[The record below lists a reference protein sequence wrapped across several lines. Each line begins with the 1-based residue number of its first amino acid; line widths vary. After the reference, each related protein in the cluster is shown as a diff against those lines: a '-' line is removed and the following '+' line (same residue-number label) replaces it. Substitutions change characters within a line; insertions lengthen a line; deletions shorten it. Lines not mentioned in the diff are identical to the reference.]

1 MQSGNAIEFAQAART
16 LTMEAQRRGL
26 VGPSYRCP
34 PRIVGVDRSLR
45 RHVGGVTIAVKL
57 RGRPWAAVLADMI
70 EGVIVGNAIEPIK
83 AFRLRAEL
91 WSALGF
97 EATEAV
103 STRVA

>member
-45 RHVGGVTIAVKL
+45 RHAGGVTIAVKL

-70 EGVIVGNAIEPIK
+70 EGVIVGNGIEPAK

-91 WSALGF
+91 WSALGY
-97 EATEAV
+97 EVATPV